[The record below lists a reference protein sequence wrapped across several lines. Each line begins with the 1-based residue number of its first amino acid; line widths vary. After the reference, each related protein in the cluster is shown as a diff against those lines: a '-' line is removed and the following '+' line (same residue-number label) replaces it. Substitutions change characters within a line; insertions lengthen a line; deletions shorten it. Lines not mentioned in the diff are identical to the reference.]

1 MCRKRQNPLWWHEIQ
16 KPSGISIIDRT
27 SMIFFLLAWSCLIKS
42 HEAVQSSVRVPQVTL
57 DKVHVNHYI
66 PTEQSSARG
75 HCIRRREILS
85 CFYECVCV
93 VKEFVFMDSCIQSS
107 TVLVCNQLVRR
118 TNFLLHLFTGSLQ
131 LKQGLERGLHSDIN
145 SDRAGRKSPPHWET
159 THLDCV
165 HLCVCVWL

>member
-1 MCRKRQNPLWWHEIQ
+1 
-16 KPSGISIIDRT
+16 
-27 SMIFFLLAWSCLIKS
+27 
-42 HEAVQSSVRVPQVTL
+42 
-57 DKVHVNHYI
+57 
-66 PTEQSSARG
+66 
-75 HCIRRREILS
+75 
-85 CFYECVCV
+85 
-93 VKEFVFMDSCIQSS
+93 MDSCTQSS

-165 HLCVCVWL
+165 HLCVCVWLWCAVSMCWREFANDQTYIYHLHFYLILVLCCCEDKQMYQLLCNAFIKLHTSLYKGLALRPKYNHLWSCCCFYLCLTDLEAG